1 MQTLL
6 KEKLWAYIIHHNPE
20 LMFRLQEDYSVMNYL
35 DEKVAAVLPTAAQL
49 LSEKR
54 PAYIVEELC
63 LNAMTKELRPSRY
76 QYLRSVLEEDF
87 SDNYEQLKES
97 GTLTYELCNLIE
109 CCKGIFDALGFS
121 TDSEDNRQ
129 LRYAII
135 GQVQEYLT

>member
-6 KEKLWAYIIHHNPE
+6 KEKLWAYIVHHNPE
-20 LMFRLQEDYSVMNYL
+20 LMFSLQEDYSVMNYL

-49 LSEKR
+49 LTENK

-63 LNAMTKELRPSRY
+63 LNEMTAELKPSRY
-76 QYLRSVLEEDF
+76 HYLRSVLEEDF
-87 SDNYEQLKES
+87 SNNYEQLKES

-109 CCKGIFDALGFS
+109 CCKDIFDELKFS
-121 TDSEDNRQ
+121 TANEDNLQ

-135 GQVQEYLT
+135 GQVQEYLF